1 MLSTHAR
8 VLLTSDAEILIWKK
22 GMGTKM
28 DGRKTRVQ
36 YSSQLTF
43 LSLHTLCVKKCTSL
57 AILPHLLL
65 CHLFDEVYSRAAA
78 CVMT

>member
-43 LSLHTLCVKKCTSL
+43 LSLHTVCEEMHKPGNFAPSL
-57 AILPHLLL
+57 AVPFI
-65 CHLFDEVYSRAAA
+65 
-78 CVMT
+78 